1 MDNVPIAEGGAG
13 AAADQCEVHSSSS
26 ARILSQSGAAD
37 TALDTAILA
46 RCCLS
51 LDYLIFICI
60 VCFYATDKLH
70 DDRRELVEIFI
81 IQTFKIGF

>member
-60 VCFYATDKLH
+60 VCFDATDNCMMIEENLLKYSLFKL
-70 DDRRELVEIFI
+70 L
-81 IQTFKIGF
+81 K

>member
-60 VCFYATDKLH
+60 VCFYATDNCMMIEENLLKYSLFKL
-70 DDRRELVEIFI
+70 L
-81 IQTFKIGF
+81 K

>member
-37 TALDTAILA
+37 TALA
-46 RCCLS
+46 RCCFS

-60 VCFYATDKLH
+60 VCFYATDNCMMIEENLLKYSLFKL
-70 DDRRELVEIFI
+70 L
-81 IQTFKIGF
+81 K